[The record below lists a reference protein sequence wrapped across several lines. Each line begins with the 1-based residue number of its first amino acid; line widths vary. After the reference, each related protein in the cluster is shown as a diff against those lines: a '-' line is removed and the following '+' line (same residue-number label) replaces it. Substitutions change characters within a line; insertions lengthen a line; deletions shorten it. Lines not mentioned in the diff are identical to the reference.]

1 MISQFGSGFVLPKMV
16 SHGMPM
22 AEPSSSFPLHTH
34 CHPSHIAILEGEH
47 LKSCIPQNLSGSNL
61 LKLPEKWLKPT
72 KTLRKLLKPTKTA
85 RQMVKTY

>member
-16 SHGMPM
+16 SHCMPM

-47 LKSCIPQNLSGSNL
+47 LKSCIPQNLSA
-61 LKLPEKWLKPT
+61 T
-72 KTLRKLLKPTKTA
+72 KTTRKIVKTYENS
-85 RQMVKTY
+85 QKMVKT